1 MTEQDSNEMARLT
14 IENASLRE
22 ELAKVRETAK
32 FLSEAWQKET
42 ATSEVR
48 LTQLARLRSTIA
60 DLTKVIEDHA
70 ETHANLRQEVEN
82 LGTVIKQQAGDSIK
96 HAKEYAIIQIQLAE
110 ADEAMKRN
118 YWLYNSLTGGHYCV
132 HCEAKAK
139 YPIDIQHIPTCIVL
153 KSIKRLKE
161 GK

>member
-110 ADEAMKRN
+110 ADEE
-118 YWLYNSLTGGHYCV
+118 LTVMRAAYLTLTRKTPAEASV
-132 HCEAKAK
+132 EECENLDKAE
-139 YPIDIQHIPTCIVL
+139 HFVL
-153 KSIKRLKE
+153 KSTERLKE